1 MPRTQYININA
12 YIIVYVIH
20 SMSNN
25 IHSIFN
31 VKNRSDSDLYRGIE
45 SNRWNDSKKIDSY
58 SNDDFANPQTDL
70 LLEWED
76 QS

>member
-1 MPRTQYININA
+1 M
-12 YIIVYVIH
+12 
-20 SMSNN
+20 
-25 IHSIFN
+25 
-31 VKNRSDSDLYRGIE
+31 KNRSDSDLYQGTE
-45 SNRWNDSKKIDSY
+45 SNRWNDSKKFDLY

>member
-45 SNRWNDSKKIDSY
+45 SNRWNDSKKFDSY

-70 LLEWED
+70 LLERED

>member
-45 SNRWNDSKKIDSY
+45 SNRWNDSKKFDSY

-70 LLEWED
+70 LLELED

>member
-25 IHSIFN
+25 IHSTFN
-31 VKNRSDSDLYRGIE
+31 VKNRSDSDLYQGTE
-45 SNRWNDSKKIDSY
+45 SNRWNDSKKFDSY

>member
-25 IHSIFN
+25 IHSTFN
-31 VKNRSDSDLYRGIE
+31 VENRSDSDLYRGIE
-45 SNRWNDSKKIDSY
+45 SNRWNDSKKFDSY

>member
-25 IHSIFN
+25 IHSTLN

-45 SNRWNDSKKIDSY
+45 SNRWNDSKKFDSY

>member
-25 IHSIFN
+25 THNTFN
-31 VKNRSDSDLYRGIE
+31 VENRSDSDLYRGIE
-45 SNRWNDSKKIDSY
+45 SNRWNDSKKFDLY

>member
-25 IHSIFN
+25 IHSTFN

-45 SNRWNDSKKIDSY
+45 SNRWNDSKKFDSY

>member
-45 SNRWNDSKKIDSY
+45 SNRWNDSKKFDLY
-58 SNDDFANPQTDL
+58 SNDDFVNPQTDL

>member
-20 SMSNN
+20 SMSNS
-25 IHSIFN
+25 IHSTFN

-45 SNRWNDSKKIDSY
+45 SNRWNDSKKFDSY

>member
-12 YIIVYVIH
+12 YITLYVLH

-25 IHSIFN
+25 IHNTFN
-31 VKNRSDSDLYRGIE
+31 VENRSDSDLYRGIE
-45 SNRWNDSKKIDSY
+45 SNRWNDSKNFDLY

>member
-45 SNRWNDSKKIDSY
+45 SNRWNDSKKFDSY

>member
-1 MPRTQYININA
+1 
-12 YIIVYVIH
+12 
-20 SMSNN
+20 MSNN
-25 IHSIFN
+25 IHNTFN
-31 VKNRSDSDLYRGIE
+31 VENRSDSDLYRGIE
-45 SNRWNDSKKIDSY
+45 SNRWNDSKNFDLY

>member
-70 LLEWED
+70 LLELED